1 MYTCRDGSKSY
12 YASLTIN
19 GEKINSAVQYS
30 IETAL
35 AELEVLKELKKKDE
49 EKALEEDR
57 IFWENWH
64 EKNDCLNL

>member
-57 IFWENWH
+57 IFWEK
-64 EKNDCLNL
+64 EKNEIGF